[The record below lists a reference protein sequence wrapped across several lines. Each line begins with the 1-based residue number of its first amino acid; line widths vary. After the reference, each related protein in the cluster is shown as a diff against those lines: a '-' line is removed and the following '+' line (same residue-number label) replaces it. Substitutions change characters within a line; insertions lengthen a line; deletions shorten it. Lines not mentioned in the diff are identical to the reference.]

1 MRLPRQGRS
10 DYLRRM
16 TNRPFF
22 LSRRRALAVLGAAA
36 AAPQLAL
43 AKTKAHPEPK
53 HEHHVTETK
62 PQTPDALIAA
72 AKLGGEVGYIVVEA
86 DSGRVLESAGAD
98 RPMAPASVAK
108 TLTATYALEVLG
120 PDYRFVTRVIA
131 TGPVSNGIVQGDL
144 VLVGGGDPTLVTD
157 HLGDMAKALRGAGVQ
172 GVTGRFVVVDGLL
185 PRLQQIDPNQPDQ
198 VDYNPGISGLNLNFN
213 RVYFGWAKK
222 GGDWTLTL
230 DARGDRYVPPVR
242 VARMAV
248 VDRARPP
255 YTYAADG
262 GIESWTVARDALGK
276 GGSRWLPVR
285 APGPYAGDVF
295 RALAA
300 ANGTQLPTPVMAD
313 TAPQGTELARH
324 ESGPLRGILK
334 EMLKYSTNV
343 TAEIIG
349 MTASQAQGGPVDSLA
364 ASAARMNAWAQGRFG
379 ISPALND
386 HSGLSVDNR
395 VTPHDLVTL
404 LRAARAVDL
413 RGILKPVVLQ
423 DARGRWLDNGPTHA
437 EAKSGTLNFVSN
449 LAGYETTEAGNE
461 LVFAIMSGDVARSTA
476 VPREDRESPPG
487 ERPWVA
493 RAHMLQRGL
502 LQRWGVVFKT

>member
-1 MRLPRQGRS
+1 
-10 DYLRRM
+10 M
-16 TNRPFF
+16 TNRAFL

-43 AKTKAHPEPK
+43 AKTKAHAEPK
-53 HEHHVTETK
+53 HEHHLAEIR
-62 PQTPDALIAA
+62 PQTPEALIAA

-86 DSGRVLESAGAD
+86 ESGRVLESSAAD
-98 RPMAPASVAK
+98 RPMPPASVAK

-120 PDYRFVTRVIA
+120 QDYRFVTKVIG

-157 HLGDMAKALRGAGVQ
+157 NLGDMAKALRAAGVQ
-172 GVTGRFVVVDGLL
+172 GVSGRFVVVDGLL
-185 PRLQQIDPNQPDQ
+185 PHIPQIDPNQPDQ

-230 DARGDRYVPPVR
+230 DARGERYVPPVR

-248 VDRARPP
+248 VDRAKPP
-255 YTYAADG
+255 YTYATAD
-262 GIESWTVARDALGK
+262 GIESWTVAKDALGK

-300 ANGTQLPTPVMAD
+300 ANGTQLPAPVMAP
-313 TAPQGTELARH
+313 TAPDGTELARH
-324 ESGPLRGILK
+324 ESGDLRGILK

-343 TAEIIG
+343 TAEIVG

-395 VTPHDLVTL
+395 VTPQDLVTL

-413 RGILKPVVLQ
+413 RGILKPVALQ
-423 DARGRWLDNGPTHA
+423 DAKGRWLDNGPTHA

-449 LAGYETTEAGNE
+449 LAGYETTEKGNQ
-461 LVFAIMSGDVARSTA
+461 LVFAVMSGDVARSMA
-476 VPREDRESPPG
+476 VPREDRESPYG
-487 ERPWVA
+487 ERSWVA

-502 LQRWGVVFKT
+502 LERWGMVFNT